1 MKCDFTNQRMIY
13 WLWSVHYIGVVNQLQ
28 QFFEGIL
35 ISKTNFITEFR
46 VDL

>member
-13 WLWSVHYIGVVNQLQ
+13 WLWGVHYIGVVNQLQ
-28 QFFEGIL
+28 QFFEDIL
-35 ISKTNFITEFR
+35 IFRTYFNANFR